1 MDMATP
7 EGFSLHKGWLD
18 AAAQARLAAELAEV
32 IRAAPFFAPL
42 TPWGKPGIGWED
54 AITASTGLA
63 FVCRIDLTTLLPKK
77 HLEKADRDN
86 LLRAALA
93 YAQAE
98 AAGRKRVSAAALNAI
113 MAKHIATVADE
124 LRDLVSGEPLQAFGL
139 PAFGIFAGFRDSQR
153 PAVTSL
159 RQALAILSRRRGKV
173 FLRNSDPII
182 WEAFA
187 DPHMDLWTPVAPR
200 RPS

>member
-1 MDMATP
+1 MKVDC
-7 EGFSLHKGWLD
+7 
-18 AAAQARLAAELAEV
+18 ARVAHNMS
-32 IRAAPFFAPL
+32 APPKTTLTFAPL

-98 AAGRKRVSAAALNAI
+98 AAGRKRASAAALAAVMTKPI
-113 MAKHIATVADE
+113 ETVADE
-124 LRDLVSGEPLQAFGL
+124 LRDLVSGEPLQAVGL

-159 RQALAILSRRRGKV
+159 RQAVAILSRRRGKV